1 MVFSRPNGGDPE
13 KILARL
19 TKIPISQIIERMYRS
34 MRITDKIDISDKVE
48 LSGKIA
54 DFLQFANRTLPQLRE
69 LKHKLE
75 ALMTQRESSN
85 VLFKDLFKVIPI
97 YEEDN
102 MMCYTGGKV
111 DKLVF
116 AEAAKNEETAQL
128 MEELKL
134 NVKNPVEWM
143 YWWCRGEI
151 YDIKALRFAI
161 E

>member
-1 MVFSRPNGGDPE
+1 
-13 KILARL
+13 L
-19 TKIPISQIIERMYRS
+19 
-34 MRITDKIDISDKVE
+34 RINDKSYD
-48 LSGKIA
+48 IA
-54 DFLQFANRTLPQLRE
+54 DKEVFASKISEFSHFAVKSLPQLKD

-75 ALMTQRESSN
+75 ALMNLRDTSN
-85 VLFKDLFKVIPI
+85 ADFNTLFKVMPI

-111 DKLVF
+111 EKLVF
-116 AEAAKNEETAQL
+116 TESAKNEDT
-128 MEELKL
+128 LKRMDDL
-134 NVKNPVEWM
+134 RTNLKNPVEWM